1 MVQQNEQAKAVI
13 SQLQAEGMVEVDDG
27 GNISPSKQKP
37 AQSFHDFDNQ

>member
-1 MVQQNEQAKAVI
+1 MSQQNEQARNI
-13 SQLQAEGMVEVDDG
+13 IDQLQAEGMVEVDDN